1 MGGAIAAV
9 AIVRVLGCMGRL
21 GLTAQS
27 GGAAARLA
35 IAGLAM
41 SLVVALVAAAPS
53 TAADIQVFASGAP
66 SAVQKRLA
74 PAFEK
79 ATGHTVVITAETLN
93 DIRKRL
99 EGGATPDVVVLA
111 RPALMSF
118 EKAGALRPGSMVNI
132 ARVGIGVV
140 VREGAPL
147 PDISTVDAL
156 RKTLLNAKSIAHPD
170 PKGGG
175 FTGAHIDRMFE
186 RLGIAD
192 AVRPKVTLG
201 YAFTGGVANIAKG
214 EAELGLFNISE
225 ILPIKGVTLVGPLPA
240 EYQNYLVFSG
250 ALHMRGASPEPA
262 AAYLRSLTEPSAQE
276 AWKAGGMEV
285 IASGD

>member
-1 MGGAIAAV
+1 
-9 AIVRVLGCMGRL
+9 MGRAAHAARAGSTFIRATVA
-21 GLTAQS
+21 GLTISFA
-27 GGAAARLA
+27 
-35 IAGLAM
+35 
-41 SLVVALVAAAPS
+41 ALVAAAPS
-53 TAADIQVFASGAP
+53 IAADIQVFSSGAP

-79 ATGHTVVITAETLN
+79 ATGNKVVLTAETLN

-99 EGGATPDVVVLA
+99 LGDATPDVVVLP
-111 RPALMSF
+111 RPALMDF
-118 EKAGALRPGSMVNI
+118 EKRGALRPGTLVDI

-140 VREGAPL
+140 VKEGAPL

-186 RLGIAD
+186 RLSIAD
-192 AVRPKVTLG
+192 AVRPKVLLG
-201 YAFTGGVANIAKG
+201 YAFTGGVANVAKG
-214 EAELGLFNISE
+214 VAELGIFNISE
-225 ILPIKGVTLVGPLPA
+225 IVPIKGVTLVGPLPA
-240 EYQNYLVFSG
+240 EFQNYLVFSG
-250 ALHMRGASPEPA
+250 ALHTRSASPGPA
-262 AAYLRSLTEPSAQE
+262 AAYLRSLTDPAAQE

-285 IASGD
+285 VVPGH